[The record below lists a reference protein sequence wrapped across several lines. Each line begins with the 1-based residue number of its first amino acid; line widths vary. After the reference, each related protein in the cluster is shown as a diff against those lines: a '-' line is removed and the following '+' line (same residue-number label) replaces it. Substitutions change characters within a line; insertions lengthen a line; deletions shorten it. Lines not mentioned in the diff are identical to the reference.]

1 MSHNELVGRGWSF
14 PVVPGANG
22 SIALSAG
29 YFDIDEAI
37 TLILGTS
44 IGERVMRPNFGCR
57 IHELVFD
64 PVNGETLGLAKRY
77 VAEALGWW
85 EPRIDVLAITVTAGP
100 EPGRP
105 RQTLDRYNLPCPGN
119 KRRTVARVPVLS
131 HPGGMT
137 RAASPVES
145 APPRC

>member
-14 PVVPGANG
+14 PVVPGTNG

-85 EPRIDVLAITVTAGP
+85 EPRIDVLAITVTADMSQADLGKLLI
-100 EPGRP
+100 GI
-105 RQTLDRYNLPCPGN
+105 TY
-119 KRRTVARVPVLS
+119 RV
-131 HPGGMT
+131 
-137 RAASPVES
+137 RATKDERSLVYPFYLIREE
-145 APPRC
+145 

>member
-85 EPRIDVLAITVTAGP
+85 EPRIDVLAITVTADLSQADLGKLLI
-100 EPGRP
+100 GI
-105 RQTLDRYNLPCPGN
+105 TY
-119 KRRTVARVPVLS
+119 RV
-131 HPGGMT
+131 
-137 RAASPVES
+137 RATKDERSLVYPFYLIREE
-145 APPRC
+145 

>member
-14 PVVPGANG
+14 PVVPGTNG

-64 PVNGETLGLAKRY
+64 PVNGDTLGLAKRY

-85 EPRIDVLAITVTAGP
+85 EPRIDVLAITVTADLSQADLGKLLI
-100 EPGRP
+100 GI
-105 RQTLDRYNLPCPGN
+105 TY
-119 KRRTVARVPVLS
+119 RV
-131 HPGGMT
+131 
-137 RAASPVES
+137 RATKDERSLVYPFYLIREE
-145 APPRC
+145 